1 MDDGSSWEL
10 AIAFLPAL
18 MTAGLT
24 TAGFWFSERRKDKDA
39 VQQRMKA
46 ISEERNRVLYL
57 RTWLET
63 YGLVVEAD
71 NDNDGASSVRREV
84 SRDLVDSRDRLS
96 HALQP
101 RLTNEQTPSVSYRAL
116 RRALLLPLKSPSAR
130 AFRWGYWLFLAL
142 SVLFTLAIVT
152 SGYESSDGTPAGP
165 ATVLATGFV
174 MFSMFFAI
182 ALIFRAMAAWLDRR
196 YMVRKKE
203 RLGSQFHV
211 GASNLDFPI
220 TFNSAAYR
228 YGP

>member
-1 MDDGSSWEL
+1 MDGSSWEL

-57 RTWLET
+57 RAWLET

-71 NDNDGASSVRREV
+71 HDGAASVRREV
-84 SRDLVDSRDRLS
+84 SRDLVDSRNRLS

-101 RLTNEQTPSVSYRAL
+101 RLNNEQTPVSYRAL
-116 RRALLLPLKSPSAR
+116 RRAFLLPLESPSAR

-152 SGYESSDGTPAGP
+152 SGYESSDGTPSGP

-174 MFSMFFAI
+174 MFSMFFAV

-196 YMVRKKE
+196 YMVRKKQ
-203 RLGSQFHV
+203 RPGSQLHV
-211 GASNLDFPI
+211 GVSNLDFPI
-220 TFNSAAYR
+220 TFNSAGYR
-228 YGP
+228 HGP

>member
-1 MDDGSSWEL
+1 MNGSSWEL

-57 RTWLET
+57 RAWLET

-71 NDNDGASSVRREV
+71 NDAASSIRREV
-84 SRDLVDSRDRLS
+84 SRDLVDSRNRLS
-96 HALQP
+96 LALQS
-101 RLTNEQTPSVSYRAL
+101 RLTNEQAPSVSYRAL
-116 RRALLLPLKSPSAR
+116 RRAFLLPLGSPSAR

-152 SGYESSDGTPAGP
+152 SGYESSDGTPVGP

-174 MFSMFFAI
+174 MFAMFFAI
-182 ALIFRAMAAWLDRR
+182 ALIFRATAAGLDRR
-196 YMVRKKE
+196 YNVRKRQQHRSQL
-203 RLGSQFHV
+203 RLG
-211 GASNLDFPI
+211 ASDLDFPI

-228 YGP
+228 HGP